1 MSCPREVV
9 VRGKGQGDKWSMNRR
24 VSAEKE
30 MRGLPR
36 QPSSEEAKDTERR
49 RGVKASH
56 DRRCETRVRT
66 DEAVNGM

>member
-1 MSCPREVV
+1 
-9 VRGKGQGDKWSMNRR
+9 MNRR